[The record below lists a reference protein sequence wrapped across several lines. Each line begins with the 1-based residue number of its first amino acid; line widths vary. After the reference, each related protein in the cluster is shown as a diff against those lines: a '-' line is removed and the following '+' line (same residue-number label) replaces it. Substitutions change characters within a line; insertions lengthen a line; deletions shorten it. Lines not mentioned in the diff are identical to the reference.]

1 MADQGRRGV
10 DLPTAQQRPLG
21 GGAAV
26 LAAEDLELLRMRLA
40 GLGRAY
46 HPADVAQA
54 LRSLG
59 LVVSDALV
67 LRALEDLRRT
77 SVGAGPLEPLLH
89 LEGIT
94 DVLVNGP
101 DQVFIDRGRGLE
113 CSDVRFAH
121 DDEVRRLAVR
131 LAASVGRR
139 LDEASPCVDA
149 RLADGTRVH
158 AVLGGIADP
167 GTCLSLRVPSRQ
179 SFPLS
184 RWVEGGSMSAE
195 CAELLESVI
204 ASRVAFLISGG
215 TGSGKTTLLASLLS
229 LVPPTERLLVVE
241 DSRELAPDH
250 PHCVRLEARQPN
262 AEGVGAVGLTH
273 LVRQA
278 LRMRPD
284 RLVLGEV
291 RGAELCDLLTAL
303 NTGHEGGCGTVH
315 ANSATDVPAR
325 LEALAALGGMN
336 REATHAQ
343 VASALRLVVHVRR
356 GRDGRRGVAQ
366 LGVVRRRPDH
376 QIEVVDAIRFAPDG
390 TAHRAEAWGELRE
403 LLG

>member
-1 MADQGRRGV
+1 MRTEGNQMMPD
-10 DLPTAQQRPLG
+10 
-21 GGAAV
+21 
-26 LAAEDLELLRMRLA
+26 AENLELVRMRLA
-40 GLGRAY
+40 GLGRGY
-46 HPADVAQA
+46 QPADVAQA
-54 LRSLG
+54 LRGLG
-59 LVVSDALV
+59 LVVSDAMV
-67 LRALEDLRRT
+67 LRTLEELRRT
-77 SVGAGPLEPLLH
+77 SIGAGPLEPLLH
-89 LEGIT
+89 LDGVT

-101 DQVFIDRGRGLE
+101 GQVFVDRGQGLE
-113 CSDVRFAH
+113 RSELRFG
-121 DDEVRRLAVR
+121 DDDQVRRLAVR

-167 GTCLSLRVPSRQ
+167 GTCLSLRVPSHQ
-179 SFPLS
+179 AFPLE
-184 RWVEGGSMSAE
+184 RWVSTGSLSRE
-195 CAELLESVI
+195 CADLLASLV
-204 ASRVAFLISGG
+204 ASRTAFLVSGG

-229 LVPPTERLLVVE
+229 LVPERERLLIVE

-262 AEGVGAVGLTH
+262 AEGIGAVSLTH

-325 LEALAALGGMN
+325 LEALAALGGMG
-336 REATHAQ
+336 RDACHAQ
-343 VASALRLVVHVRR
+343 VASALRVVVHVRR
-356 GRDGRRGVAQ
+356 WPSGSRGVAQ
-366 LGVVRRRPDH
+366 IGVVRRQPDRT
-376 QIEVVDAIRFAPDG
+376 IEVVEAIGFDASARPRRG
-390 TAHRAEAWGELRE
+390 PAWDELMGM
-403 LLG
+403 LS